1 MYLIIDSYIKKRY
14 SKELEFL
21 NHIPT
26 FEIEANDLIKN
37 LDQVEEIINWM
48 VVNRASKSSVIL
60 SIGGGFIQDLST
72 FVAHVF
78 HRGISW
84 IFIPTTL
91 LSQSDSCIGSKCGIN
106 VMHYKNQVGVFHAP
120 IAIFIV
126 EEFLETL
133 SPIEKVSGLGE
144 ILKLSLIGE
153 NPYYSDFKDIVKN
166 RSKFQDFFP
175 LVNQSLKAK
184 KAIIELDEYESNLR
198 RVLNYGHSFG
208 HALEAISN
216 YKIPHGIAVLLG
228 IDIINYL
235 GTTWGIT
242 DISYYID
249 IQEVIKYILKIESIN
264 IEIPKFETAELIDAL
279 KKDKKILNSRMNF
292 AVLKYPGCIE
302 IIAKEIDDQLFQT
315 VKEYLETSE
324 LFSIT

>member
-1 MYLIIDSYIKKRY
+1 M
-14 SKELEFL
+14 
-21 NHIPT
+21 
-26 FEIEANDLIKN
+26 
-37 LDQVEEIINWM
+37 VENK
-48 VVNRASKSSVIL
+48 ASKSSVIL
-60 SIGGGFIQDLST
+60 AIGGGFIQDLST
-72 FVAHVF
+72 FVSHIF
-78 HRGISW
+78 HRGIKW

-120 IAIFIV
+120 VAIFII

-133 SPIEKVSGLGE
+133 SSIEKVSGLGE
-144 ILKLSLIGE
+144 ILKLSLTGE
-153 NPYYSDFKDIVKN
+153 NQFYSDFKNIVKN
-166 RSKFQDFFP
+166 GSKLQNFLP
-175 LVNQSLKAK
+175 LISQSLKAK
-184 KAIIELDEYESNLR
+184 KAIIEIDEYESNLR

-242 DISYYID
+242 DVSYYLD
-249 IQEVIKYILKIESIN
+249 IQKVIKNILKIESIN
-264 IEIPKFETAELIDAL
+264 IEIPKFETIELIEAL
-279 KKDKKILNSRMNF
+279 KKDKKILNNRINF
-292 AVLKYPGCIE
+292 AVLKCPGYIE
-302 IIAKEIDDQLFQT
+302 IISKEIDEQLFET
-315 VKEYLETSE
+315 VEEYLELSE